1 MNVSGG
7 SIATD
12 GLGCE
17 AQTGYG
23 CGYLDMV
30 VLNKWECGGTG
41 GSYGGQGLYGYS
53 SISENN

>member
-30 VLNKWECGGTG
+30 VPEWTVKDITR
-41 GSYGGQGLYGYS
+41 
-53 SISENN
+53 